1 MRVTRSGSEGLRVG
15 CVQYLNAQ
23 PLIYGWQGPV
33 IFDHPSSL
41 CRQLAAGELDV
52 AEQDCDGPTT
62 ETERRLAAA
71 WADVLGI
78 PREQIGRRDQF
89 FDLGGTS
96 LSALKLLIKLERA
109 VSFKDLTDHP
119 ILANLAALVDERS
132 AQGLI
137 AGPEKLPL
145 P

>member
-1 MRVTRSGSEGLRVG
+1 
-15 CVQYLNAQ
+15 
-23 PLIYGWQGPV
+23 
-33 IFDHPSSL
+33 
-41 CRQLAAGELDV
+41 
-52 AEQDCDGPTT
+52 
-62 ETERRLAAA
+62 
-71 WADVLGI
+71 VLGI

-96 LSALKLLIKLERA
+96 LSALRLLIKLERA